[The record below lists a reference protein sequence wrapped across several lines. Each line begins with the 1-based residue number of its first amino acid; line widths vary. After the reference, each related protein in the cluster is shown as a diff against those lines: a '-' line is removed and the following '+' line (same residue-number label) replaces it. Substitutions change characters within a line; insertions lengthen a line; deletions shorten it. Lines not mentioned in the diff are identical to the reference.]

1 MKRIYKEGGWGVGG
15 GVEGV
20 EAKCVS
26 SFPPNIMTLKHL
38 I

>member
-1 MKRIYKEGGWGVGG
+1 MKRIYKEGCGGG

-26 SFPPNIMTLKHL
+26 SFPPTS
-38 I
+38 